1 MTSPTKP
8 RLHFLDW
15 VRGVAAII
23 MLQGHVFDS
32 FAAGAQRQDPV
43 FVLSQF
49 VGGMPPAMFL
59 FLTGVTLAFL
69 MESQERKELAWL
81 PRLMGIFYRARYLLL
96 VAILFRLQ
104 LFFFAWPAGSWSDVL
119 KVDILNCMGVSI
131 LLMAPVALLG
141 RMQRIRGSLLI
152 GIGIAAAGPWIANL
166 DWTGAPE
173 LLRNYLVPNTR
184 FFAIFPWAAFL
195 AFGVATGTM
204 LKIAS
209 ARDLG
214 RFAQWAAIAGFVL
227 AFGAQQLSN
236 IPYSIYAK
244 SDFWVDSPWLILIK
258 LGITLVILGVA
269 YLWTTHVSTGWSL
282 IRQLGTTS
290 LLVYWVHTEIVY
302 GRLFWDIKGSLTI
315 PQIALSACA
324 VIVAMLG
331 LSLVQTNW
339 PQIHAAM
346 AARQFS
352 FNLEPTRAEGD

>member
-1 MTSPTKP
+1 MSSPTKP

-15 VRGVAAII
+15 VRGAAAII

-49 VGGMPPAMFL
+49 VGGMPPAIFL
-59 FLTGVTLAFL
+59 FLTGITLAFL
-69 MESQERKELAWL
+69 LESQERKELPWFQKL
-81 PRLMGIFYRARYLLL
+81 TGVFYRARYLLL

-104 LFFFAWPAGSWSDVL
+104 LFFFAWPTGSWNDVL

-141 RMQRIRGSLLI
+141 RMQRIRASLLT
-152 GIGIAAAGPWIANL
+152 GIVIAAAAPLIANA
-166 DWTGAPE
+166 DWSGTPE
-173 LLRNYLVPNTR
+173 LLKHYLVPSTQ

-227 AFGAQQLSN
+227 AVGAQQLSN
-236 IPYSIYAK
+236 IPYSIYSK
-244 SDFWVDSPWLILIK
+244 SDFWVDSPWLIFIK
-258 LGITLVILGVA
+258 LGITLVILGIA
-269 YLWTTHVSTGWSL
+269 YLWTSHVSTGWSL
-282 IRQLGTTS
+282 VRQLGTTS

-302 GRLFWDIKGSLTI
+302 GRWFWDIKGSLTI
-315 PQIALSACA
+315 PQIAFSAAA

-339 PQIHAAM
+339 PRIRAAL

-352 FNLEPTRAEGD
+352 FSLEPTRAEGD

>member
-1 MTSPTKP
+1 MSSPTKP

-49 VGGMPPAMFL
+49 VGGMPPAIFL

-69 MESQERKELAWL
+69 MESQERKELPGLRKLA
-81 PRLMGIFYRARYLLL
+81 GVFYRARYLLL
-96 VAILFRLQ
+96 IAILFRLQ
-104 LFFFAWPAGSWSDVL
+104 LFFSAWPTGSWKDVL

-131 LLMAPVALLG
+131 LFMAPVALLG
-141 RMQRIRGSLLI
+141 RMQRIRASLI
-152 GIGIAAAGPWIANL
+152 AGIGIAATAPLIANA
-166 DWTGAPE
+166 DWSAAPE
-173 LLRNYLVPNTR
+173 LLKNYLVPSTS

-195 AFGVATGTM
+195 AFGVAAGTM

-214 RFAQWAAIAGFVL
+214 RFAQWAAIVGFVL
-227 AFGAQQLSN
+227 AVGAQQLSN
-236 IPYSIYAK
+236 IPYSIYPK
-244 SDFWVDSPWLILIK
+244 SNFWVDSPWLIFIK
-258 LGITLVILGVA
+258 LGITLVILGIA

-282 IRQLGTTS
+282 VRQLGTTS
-290 LLVYWVHTEIVY
+290 LLVYWVHTELVY
-302 GRLFWDIKGSLTI
+302 GRWFWDIKGSLTI
-315 PQIALSACA
+315 PQMALAAVA
-324 VIVAMLG
+324 VIVAMVG
-331 LSLVQTNW
+331 LSLAQTNW
-339 PQIHAAM
+339 PRIRAAL